1 MTGEIF
7 LMRKQTS
14 LRMTLLA
21 AFAVAI
27 SLALSGCGDNNDGTA
42 TGPGAPDGATGS
54 AAGGAAPEAGKQR
67 SAQDKANEAKNFSK
81 EPPPI
86 QIQSG
91 NESGV
96 KVSKPTAYVVR
107 TTPEMRKLRKRVY
120 SSGSNSQIWVP
131 TDFKTRQFIGVFMP
145 KLSPGA
151 LIAITD
157 VYQNGEIIQ
166 VKTTELT
173 RGAGCKAGK
182 DKPNPWQVVET
193 RKMTGKPVVVLNVQ
207 RASPC

>member
-1 MTGEIF
+1 M
-7 LMRKQTS
+7 LKQTS
-14 LRMTLLA
+14 LRMTMLA
-21 AFAVAI
+21 AVAVAI
-27 SLALSGCGDNNDGTA
+27 ALALSGCGGSNNGDDTA
-42 TGPGAPDGATGS
+42 TSPGAPDGATGN

-67 SAQDKANEAKNFSK
+67 SEKEKAQEAKSFSK

-96 KVSKPTAYVVR
+96 SVSKPTAYVVR
-107 TTPEMRKLRKRVY
+107 STPEMRKLKKRVY
-120 SSGSNSQIWVP
+120 SAGDNPEIWAP

-145 KLSPGA
+145 KSKPGA

-157 VYQNGEIIQ
+157 VYQNGTVIQ

-173 RGAGCKAGK
+173 RGDGCKAGK
-182 DKPNPWQVVET
+182 GRPNPWQVVET
-193 RKMTGKPVVVLNVQ
+193 RKMTGKPVVVLSVQ
-207 RASPC
+207 KSSPCT